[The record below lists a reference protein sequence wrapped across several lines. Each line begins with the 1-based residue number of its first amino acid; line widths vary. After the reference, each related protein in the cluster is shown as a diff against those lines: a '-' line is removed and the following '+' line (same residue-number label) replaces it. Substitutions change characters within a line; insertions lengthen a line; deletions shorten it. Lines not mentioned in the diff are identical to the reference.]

1 MATFTTENIY
11 LWRCIIVRKE
21 KKCVTCGKMY
31 YCESVIARC
40 TRAIDSWSLLGCIGF
55 PIPVGWE
62 KRSDVETLTSASSE
76 CVSYYILNQP
86 IRKGL

>member
-11 LWRCIIVRKE
+11 LWHCIIVRKE

-40 TRAIDSWSLLGCIGF
+40 TRHTLQLIS
-55 PIPVGWE
+55 V
-62 KRSDVETLTSASSE
+62 VEVFFVLIAG
-76 CVSYYILNQP
+76 YIFH
-86 IRKGL
+86 